1 MINTTVVLRTRERQQ
16 RFDKIRAKALELAK
30 VAQELEALTQEA
42 IDSDLKFVNAERSTT
57 KGLTDLYKVAYKSIG
72 CLDAVSDFTGRVIN
86 YNVEAL
92 LDAAE

>member
-1 MINTTVVLRTRERQQ
+1 MNNTAIVLRTPERQQ
-16 RFDKIRAKALELAK
+16 RFDKIRSKALELAK

-42 IDSDLKFVNAERSTT
+42 IDSDLEFVNAERSS
-57 KGLTDLYKVAYKSIG
+57 KCISDLYKVAYKSID
-72 CLDAVSDFTGRVIN
+72 CLDAVSAFTNRVIH